1 MSYIV
6 FSSQDIIYNMSLSKA
21 TKYLYVKQIKINIKM
36 DGQKVLKK
44 KCICCKI
51 TFSSVSL
58 YEFPKINI
66 IVNINGHEGC

>member
-6 FSSQDIIYNMSLSKA
+6 FSSQDMYNMPLSKA
-21 TKYLYVKQIKINIKM
+21 TKYVKQIQTNIRM
-36 DGQKVLKK
+36 DGQNVLKK
-44 KCICCKI
+44 KCISCKI
-51 TFSSVSL
+51 TFCSVSL